1 MEKITQT
8 LCSCF
13 DSGKLIKVI
22 FAGKRRKSIEY
33 KKVTLRP
40 VSIKGE
46 YMYQAEFHYAK
57 KVTHQNIPYYEG
69 IDFACNI
76 IENDF
81 KIKET

>member
-13 DSGKLIKVI
+13 DSGKLIKII

-46 YMYQAEFHYAK
+46 YMYQAEFHYDK
-57 KVTHQNIPYYEG
+57 KLL
-69 IDFACNI
+69 
-76 IENDF
+76 
-81 KIKET
+81 IKTSHIMKGSTSLVIS